1 MQPPGDLLGKIRA
14 GARRGPVISHARIIA
29 HPITRPEFATPAG
42 IIESPNEWSM
52 SFWNDDTGQFNY
64 GDLSEAAVLL
74 LGRVTYEGFAVALAE
89 HGASDG

>member
-1 MQPPGDLLGKIRA
+1 
-14 GARRGPVISHARIIA
+14 
-29 HPITRPEFATPAG
+29 
-42 IIESPNEWSM
+42 M